1 MSTAIRRRPIR
12 TEKPRVTKPK
22 PGRTRPT
29 RRVRQRVPG
38 EYNPRVASRGL
49 TLDTDLGPVDT
60 VALDRAEDGLG
71 PVSLTEAERD
81 VLVTRLALREPA
93 TRWSGDPL
101 FLGRVAEAI
110 GVSPE
115 RLAKRVYARRA
126 ELRAAA
132 ARAEAA
138 QQSEAGHG

>member
-22 PGRTRPT
+22 PGKTRPA

-38 EYNPRVASRGL
+38 QYNPRIASRGL

-60 VALDRAEDGLG
+60 VALDRAEDGRG
-71 PVSLTEAERD
+71 PVYLTEAERD
-81 VLVTRLALREPA
+81 VLITRLALREPA
-93 TRWSGDPL
+93 SRWSGDTTL
-101 FLGRVAEAI
+101 LERVAEAI
-110 GVSPE
+110 GMSRE

-126 ELRAAA
+126 ELRAAGLYLA
-132 ARAEAA
+132 KPEG
-138 QQSEAGHG
+138 AGHG